1 MTSVTGRIN
10 EVKQPYGGY
19 LPIRNM
25 TVETYDDGEVLNEKE
40 NIAPTLVGLT
50 VDYLTRVV
58 LGENEYEAFEISFR
72 GLSIAERL
80 NMRIETKPT
89 FIPNDLS
96 DESIINAVILANYD
110 SIYRAGPI
118 FYREPELPDKQTI
131 ENIRR
136 MVLRSEKFF
145 KDVYPVTQFGFTF
158 EGGYTDTIT
167 AGDGDFLTK
176 DGLWDMKVI
185 RGRLTARHS
194 LQLLIYWRMG
204 IHSKYD
210 YFKNVQKLGFFNPR
224 KNQSTMID
232 VSDISKDVIQEVE
245 KNVIGY

>member
-118 FYREPELPDKQTI
+118 FYREP
-131 ENIRR
+131 
-136 MVLRSEKFF
+136 
-145 KDVYPVTQFGFTF
+145 
-158 EGGYTDTIT
+158 
-167 AGDGDFLTK
+167 
-176 DGLWDMKVI
+176 
-185 RGRLTARHS
+185 
-194 LQLLIYWRMG
+194 
-204 IHSKYD
+204 
-210 YFKNVQKLGFFNPR
+210 
-224 KNQSTMID
+224 
-232 VSDISKDVIQEVE
+232 
-245 KNVIGY
+245 